1 MSTQTS
7 HYLRRLYFVVVVII
21 PFKVSWF
28 NVSPH
33 EDYSFHN
40 DLLLKPTRGK
50 YEMLKI
56 KLYLFCFLARR
67 CVDIHSKDIIVNI
80 HAAEFSSGFTE
91 QILISTW
98 IK

>member
-7 HYLRRLYFVVVVII
+7 HYLRRLYFVVVAII

-28 NVSPH
+28 NVSLH

-40 DLLLKPTRGK
+40 DLLLKPTRRK

-56 KLYLFCFLARR
+56 
-67 CVDIHSKDIIVNI
+67 
-80 HAAEFSSGFTE
+80 
-91 QILISTW
+91 
-98 IK
+98 